1 MWAPLKGRAAMKKLV
16 FIEMQGDSKKEI
28 EKDVARLRR
37 ALEAGDYSY
46 GYFKDLE
53 TGKYYNP
60 INGYTVT
67 GEDLSKQ
74 FVEVVPVD

>member
-1 MWAPLKGRAAMKKLV
+1 MKKLV

-28 EKDVARLRR
+28 EEDVARLRR

-60 INGYTVT
+60 IDGFTITAGV
-67 GEDLSKQ
+67 GADLSKQ
-74 FVEVVPVD
+74 FVEVVPVE